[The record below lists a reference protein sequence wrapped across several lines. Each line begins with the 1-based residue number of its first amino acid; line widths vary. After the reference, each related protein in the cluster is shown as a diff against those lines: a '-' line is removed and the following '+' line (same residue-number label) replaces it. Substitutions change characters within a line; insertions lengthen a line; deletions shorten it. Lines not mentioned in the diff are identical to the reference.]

1 MHATSSNN
9 DLNDPDPPTYERLV
23 VCCALPLLTSAA
35 VLAYV
40 YACGGGWTS
49 DVAYAVCVAAL
60 VAAVVLASGVQFDDA
75 PLVALQGRLMSAIP
89 PAIEGFFDG
98 AKTITEEVLMP
109 KIDRL
114 VLGLM
119 GKNADG
125 SMVDS
130 APGLTEDEA
139 NDPMINIT
147 IARFKDDVQGQAGE
161 LVQDYSRIAYMFC
174 RLAEAYPEEF
184 KQIMARL

>member
-1 MHATSSNN
+1 MHATNKN
-9 DLNDPDPPTYERLV
+9 DLNDPDAETYDRLI
-23 VCCALPLLTSAA
+23 VCCALPLITSAA

-60 VAAVVLASGVQFDDA
+60 VSAVVLASGVQFDD
-75 PLVALQGRLMSAIP
+75 GLMHAIP

-98 AKTITEEVLMP
+98 AKTITAEVLMP

-130 APGLTEDEA
+130 APGLPEDEA
-139 NDPMINIT
+139 NDPMII
-147 IARFKDDVQGQAGE
+147 IKEDRFKDDVQGQAGAAAE

-174 RLAEAYPEEF
+174 RLAEAYPDDF
-184 KQIMARL
+184 KLMMAGL